1 MKNGSQRRH
10 WNVFLVLAFA
20 VLSISCRLSSL
31 QGNQPNP
38 SLTAL
43 YQSVRGTVT
52 ANAQQGDESS
62 EDIATAQARATSTKL
77 VIEATQTESASGRSE
92 GALATATVAA
102 PIVAELQVYG
112 QDPANGSVGWIHNP
126 LTLEVEGFQQM
137 DFANDHMQVTAGD
150 FVLASDITW
159 DTQYGSNG
167 CGFMFRSNGD
177 QNKPS
182 QYMVIASRI
191 GSGRVVYTAVK
202 DGELNNMHDFYP
214 KDEDRSF
221 EWENGST
228 NRVAIVARGTLIEIF
243 TNNVK
248 IGEVVTTDPPEPFQP
263 PPAPLKPLDESNTAA
278 MDSYLQQMEEYQ
290 EIVDNLQSNYQIAL
304 QNNSDEPAIFDDG
317 FLGMLILSESGRT
330 SCTFSDTWLWLIDN

>member
-1 MKNGSQRRH
+1 MNNGSQGIR
-10 WNVFLVLAFA
+10 WIAFLILAFA
-20 VLSISCRLSSL
+20 VLSLSCSLSSL
-31 QGNQPNP
+31 QGKQPNP

-43 YQSVRGTVT
+43 YESVQGTVT
-52 ANAQQGDESS
+52 ANALEGDSSS
-62 EDIATAQARATSTKL
+62 EGIATAQARATSTKL
-77 VIEATQTESASGRSE
+77 VIEAIQTESASGRSE
-92 GALATATVAA
+92 GVLAAATVAA

-112 QDPANGSVGWIHNP
+112 LDPANGRVGWIHDP
-126 LTLEVEGFQQM
+126 LTLEVEGYQQM

-159 DTQYGSNG
+159 DTQYGTNG

-202 DGELNNMHDFYP
+202 DGELNNLHDFYP

-263 PPAPLKPLDESNTAA
+263 PPAPLKPLDENNTAA
-278 MDSYLQQMEEYQ
+278 MDSYLNQMEEYQ
-290 EIVDNLQSNYQIAL
+290 EILENLQSNYQIAL

-330 SCTFSDTWLWLIDN
+330 SCSFSDTWLWLIEN